1 MLLVSLSRSERV
13 PPLIFRLTTGG
24 RRLRSAALLSALA
37 RGSAT
42 KVNSSGRKRSTRC
55 PQLRLAE
62 DGEHP
67 RTARKSRHLAHP
79 GQRQRPIGRWCE
91 GPVPR
96 PAPHP
101 KPSILGPAA
110 RWRAIVPAPG
120 TWTPES
126 AAGASHWYPFR
137 HRLRNRSISLT
148 PITNP
153 LLSPGHANPGPP
165 LHLPHASAYF
175 TLALV

>member
-1 MLLVSLSRSERV
+1 MKTGVVQTTAAAQGDAGPLRDEPVGHLPV
-13 PPLIFRLTTGG
+13 PAGQTVAHC
-24 RRLRSAALLSALA
+24 RRQFLDR
-37 RGSAT
+37 R
-42 KVNSSGRKRSTRC
+42 

-91 GPVPR
+91 GPVQR

-126 AAGASHWYPFR
+126 AAGGSHWYPFR

-153 LLSPGHANPGPP
+153 LLSPGHANPVPP
-165 LHLPHASAYF
+165 LNLPHASAYF